1 MFRLHADAAARSWL
15 QTHAQAEPLVIA
27 YEVHRC
33 CGGGKIC
40 QVKVRGM
47 SRNDEPAAYASG
59 VTDEG
64 GRVLIDKRAAAKLPE
79 RFGLTVHGP
88 GPLRHL
94 DLDLDPEVW
103 GELLYS

>member
-1 MFRLHADAAARSWL
+1 MSAATCSTAG
-15 QTHAQAEPLVIA
+15 I
-27 YEVHRC
+27 
-33 CGGGKIC
+33 
-40 QVKVRGM
+40 
-47 SRNDEPAAYASG
+47 ASG
-59 VTDEG
+59 FSPPV
-64 GRVLIDKRAAAKLPE
+64 RSLAKLPE

>member
-1 MFRLHADAAARSWL
+1 MFHLRADAAAKSWL

-33 CGGGKIC
+33 CGGGRIC

-64 GRVLIDKRAAAKLPE
+64 GRVLIDKRAAAKLPA
-79 RFGLTVHGP
+79 RFGLTARGL
-88 GPLRHL
+88 GPLKHL
-94 DLDLDPEVW
+94 DLDLDREDW

>member
-1 MFRLHADAAARSWL
+1 
-15 QTHAQAEPLVIA
+15 
-27 YEVHRC
+27 
-33 CGGGKIC
+33 
-40 QVKVRGM
+40 M

-64 GRVLIDKRAAAKLPE
+64 GRVLIDRRAAAKLPE
-79 RFGLTVHGP
+79 RFGLTVHGL